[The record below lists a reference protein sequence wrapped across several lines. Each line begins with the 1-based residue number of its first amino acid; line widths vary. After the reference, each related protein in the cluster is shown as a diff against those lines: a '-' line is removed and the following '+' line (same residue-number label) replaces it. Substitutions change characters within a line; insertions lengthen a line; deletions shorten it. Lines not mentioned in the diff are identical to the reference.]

1 MEKNS
6 FSQKASKNFTKK
18 KVLKMNL
25 KDVQNVEKQER
36 TETMIE
42 TTTEDSED
50 STVSGY
56 KPYKNDS
63 YKVLFFLNPK

>member
-1 MEKNS
+1 
-6 FSQKASKNFTKK
+6 
-18 KVLKMNL
+18 MNL

>member
-1 MEKNS
+1 MAKNS
-6 FSQKASKNFTKK
+6 FSQKASKHFTKK

-50 STVSGY
+50 SIVSEY

-63 YKVLFFLNPK
+63 YEVLFFLNPK